1 MERQRAAL
9 QERSA
14 RLAAAERRLQLARQ
28 SKAEQR
34 AARAAAAQRAEKEAE
49 RQANAEKRRAERQKA
64 RREQEE
70 RAAAYIEKDLA
81 ERAAQAAEERKGG
94 ALAWLRDEELAPL
107 KPVEFEH
114 ESATVGVDGRG
125 TLAAAVKALE
135 ARPSLRLHIAGHA
148 TGPEDPRLSSQRA
161 QAVGAALIA
170 MGAPPAALRAKG
182 YGATVPLS
190 ASQRARARLRSERR
204 TSLHAIGEVETRYG
218 LEFGEGETEATK
230 TEPQRKLL
238 QHVAQLLREHPKL
251 RLSVEGHADARGEPQ
266 PNMQLASARAQAV
279 CAALHALGVEPPR
292 LVSHSFGATLPI
304 ADNATAEGRQRNR
317 RVGFLVMP
325 DVGAC
330 EPRGV
335 TAVR

>member
-1 MERQRAAL
+1 M
-9 QERSA
+9 
-14 RLAAAERRLQLARQ
+14 
-28 SKAEQR
+28 
-34 AARAAAAQRAEKEAE
+34 
-49 RQANAEKRRAERQKA
+49 
-64 RREQEE
+64 
-70 RAAAYIEKDLA
+70 
-81 ERAAQAAEERKGG
+81 
-94 ALAWLRDEELAPL
+94 
-107 KPVEFEH
+107 
-114 ESATVGVDGRG
+114 GVDGRG
-125 TLAAAVKALE
+125 TLAAAVKALQ

-251 RLSVEGHADARGEPQ
+251 RLSVEGHADVRGEQQ

-304 ADNATAEGRQRNR
+304 ADNATADGRQRNR
-317 RVGFLVMP
+317 RVCFLVMP